1 MSLSADISG
10 FCRLQQTFGPF
21 VAARR
26 RLDAELVRRN
36 LAPSRDA
43 AKRLIESGRVLVGGA
58 PTLKAAFQVD
68 PAQDVKVSGPRPR
81 FVSRAGEKLAGA
93 LDRFPV
99 DPAGRYCVDI
109 GSSTGGFTDCLLQRG
124 AASVVA
130 VDVGTHQLH
139 EKLRADDRVQIRER
153 TDFRTVKPRQFPNGV
168 SLAVGDVSFISLR
181 LLLPALAE
189 LDPLDSL
196 LLIKPQFE
204 AGRHEASKSN
214 GIITDPAIWRRT
226 LAEVLEAAVELGFT
240 VGGLMVSP
248 ITGRAGNVEFITHLV
263 RQSAGA
269 SIPGM
274 DIREA
279 IDGAVSPVSLEET
292 SVEADRE
299 NEPS

>member
-1 MSLSADISG
+1 M
-10 FCRLQQTFGPF
+10 
-21 VAARR
+21 AARR

-58 PTLKAAFQVD
+58 PTLKAAYQVD

-99 DPAGRYCVDI
+99 DPSGRHCVDI

-130 VDVGTHQLH
+130 IDVGTHQLH
-139 EKLRADDRVQIRER
+139 EKLRSDGRVQVREK
-153 TDFRTVKPRQFPNGV
+153 TDFRTVKPRQFPNGI

-181 LLLPALAE
+181 LLLPALAG
-189 LDPLDSL
+189 LDPTDSL

-204 AGRHEASKSN
+204 AGRQEASKSN
-214 GIITDPAIWRRT
+214 GIIIDPEIWRRT
-226 LAEVLEAAVELGFT
+226 LAEVLGVGAELGFIL
-240 VGGLMVSP
+240 GGLMVSP
-248 ITGRAGNVEFITHLV
+248 ITGRAGNVEFIAHLL
-263 RQSAGA
+263 RDFAGEGIA
-269 SIPGM
+269 AL
-274 DIREA
+274 DIGQA
-279 IDGAVSPVSLEET
+279 IDSAVGEASLEET
-292 SVEADRE
+292 SINADRE

>member
-1 MSLSADISG
+1 M
-10 FCRLQQTFGPF
+10 
-21 VAARR
+21 AARR

-58 PTLKAAFQVD
+58 PTLKAAYQVD

-99 DPAGRYCVDI
+99 VPAGRHCVDI

-130 VDVGTHQLH
+130 IDVGTHQLH
-139 EKLRADDRVQIRER
+139 EKLRSDERVLVREQ

-181 LLLPALAE
+181 LLLPALAG
-189 LDPLDSL
+189 LDPTDSL

-204 AGRHEASKSN
+204 AGRQEASKSN
-214 GIITDPAIWRRT
+214 GIITDPEIWRRT
-226 LAEVLEAAVELGFT
+226 LAEVLGVGAELGFIL
-240 VGGLMVSP
+240 GGLMVSP
-248 ITGRAGNVEFITHLV
+248 ITGRAGNVEFVAHLL
-263 RQSAGA
+263 RDSAGEGIA
-269 SIPGM
+269 SLAVGQ
-274 DIREA
+274 A
-279 IDGAVSPVSLEET
+279 IDFAVGEASLEET
-292 SVEADRE
+292 SVNADRE